1 MPWDRDEVTHSHPGP
16 ADQRQHRYTHGH
28 SAATIAS
35 HAARTAADSA
45 AYLMPILAP
54 GMRLLDVGCGPGSV
68 TLDLARLVC
77 PGQVVGCDNAPDAL
91 DAARAAAVQRGDA
104 ETRFVVGDALDLP
117 FDDGSFDVVHAHQV
131 LHHVNDP
138 VQALREMARVARVGG
153 WVAAREADY
162 GAMVWFPDLAGLREW
177 RDLYQVVARAN
188 GAEPDAGRR
197 MRSWATRA
205 GLTRA
210 SFSTSVWTYADPER
224 CRWWGESQAQRYSG
238 DDFAQQAT
246 AAGASQADLDR
257 IAAAWRTWSLS
268 PEAWFALP
276 HGEML
281 AQVG

>member
-1 MPWDRDEVTHSHPGP
+1 MTHSHPGRVG
-16 ADQRQHRYTHGH
+16 QRQHRYTHGH
-28 SAATIAS
+28 DAATIAS
-35 HAARTAADSA
+35 HSARTAADSA

-68 TLDLARLVC
+68 TLDLARLVS
-77 PGQVVGCDNAPDAL
+77 PGQVVGCDNATDAL
-91 DAARAAAVQRGDA
+91 DAAREAAAQRADL
-104 ETRFVVGDALDLP
+104 ETRFVVADALDLP

-131 LHHVNDP
+131 LHHVSDP

-162 GAMVWFPDLAGLREW
+162 GAMVWFPDVSGLREW
-177 RDLYQVVARAN
+177 RNLYQVVARAN

-197 MRSWATRA
+197 LRSWATGA
-205 GLTRA
+205 GLTDVT
-210 SFSTSVWTYADPER
+210 FSTSVWTYADPER
-224 CRWWGESQAQRYSG
+224 CRWWGESQALRYSG
-238 DDFAQQAT
+238 DAFAQQAR
-246 AAGASQADLDR
+246 ASGASRADLDR
-257 IAAAWRTWSLS
+257 IAAAWRTWGLS